1 MGFLKKIFLGF
12 LILGATACTSL
23 WDSDIGRPIKF
34 GIAPN
39 ASTRASYVDIA
50 GGEIDWDTGDQVG
63 IYMFWN
69 GPGDQ
74 PRNAVYNVLPIGG
87 AENYGKL
94 SIDSRTSVSLT
105 WQGYFKDGRAVEYE
119 HTFISSHPPRD
130 LVDGGFVFEL
140 PEKQNGTTEHLFL
153 TCYEEGIQ
161 SGTRENGDVV
171 FLHYYPAVTTLV
183 ITVEDDAD
191 KLPTKSGTLTLFSEE
206 NNLAGS
212 FKVYP
217 GDQTVVEI
225 LDGKPS
231 VEVPFVVGK
240 PTMMF
245 LIPVQHPPNE
255 LSFSLNGSDKK
266 VIANALEPFVK
277 YIATISPP
285 DGLSVGACQ
294 FIYAAMK
301 PGLQEL
307 FRSLLGNDFVNNK
320 IDKMPKPVTVEAF
333 YKMFTEAE
341 IQTILEVMSQ
351 ASEISISYDSGITES
366 ISASDMQKLIP
377 SCQILTLRVERDVTI
392 SFKDM
397 PLLQTIHVEGNG
409 KVIIYADGCGDIT
422 TTWWDSQ
429 KNNGSGIYINGEWHK
444 AQ

>member
-1 MGFLKKIFLGF
+1 MAMGFLKKIFLGF

-39 ASTRASYVDIA
+39 ASTRASYAEIA
-50 GGEIDWDTGDQVG
+50 GGRIDWDEGDTVG
-63 IYMFWN
+63 IYMFW
-69 GPGDQ
+69 GPDNEG
-74 PRNAVYNVLPIGG
+74 PRYA
-87 AENYGKL
+87 NYLVKDIYSEGRESYGYLQVAKPG
-94 SIDSRTSVSLT
+94 TSLT
-105 WQGYFKDGRAVEYE
+105 WQGYFEGKGAHEYD
-119 HTFISSHPPRD
+119 HTFISSHPPRELIKD
-130 LVDGGFVFEL
+130 EHGFGFNFDTRDQYPFL
-140 PEKQNGTTEHLFL
+140 FCYRPEVTSAEVSDNGWVQLE
-153 TCYEEGIQ
+153 YE
-161 SGTRENGDVV
+161 
-171 FLHYYPAVTTLV
+171 PAITALV
-183 ITVEDDAD
+183 ITVKDDAG
-191 KLPTKSGTLTLFSEE
+191 KLPSKSGTLTLFSEE
-206 NNLAGS
+206 NNLVGS
-212 FKVYP
+212 FRVYP
-217 GDQTVVEI
+217 GDRSVTVLE
-225 LDGKPS
+225 GESS
-231 VEVPFVVGK
+231 VEVPFVVDR
-240 PTMMF
+240 PVLMF

-266 VIANALEPFVK
+266 VIADALEPFIK

-377 SCQILTLRVERDVTI
+377 SCQTLTLRVERDVTI

-422 TTWWDSQ
+422 TTWWYSQ